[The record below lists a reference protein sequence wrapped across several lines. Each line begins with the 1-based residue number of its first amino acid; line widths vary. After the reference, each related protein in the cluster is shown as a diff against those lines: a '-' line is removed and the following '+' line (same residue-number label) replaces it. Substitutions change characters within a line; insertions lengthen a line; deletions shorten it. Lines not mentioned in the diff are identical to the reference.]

1 MRHWVLAY
9 DSSTRFLFWV
19 PLALLLLTFGLI
31 GTFLWDPSSRRTT
44 SRLLAWLAF
53 GMFLVQPY
61 LALVWA
67 PPEQYMGNTGRI
79 IYMHVPT
86 QWVALLALTVNFACS
101 VAFLFKKNFDTD
113 ALAQASAEI
122 GLVLGTL
129 GLITGSIWA
138 KPTWGTWWT
147 WDPRLV
153 TEAILVVIYMG
164 YLAMRRFVEDPEKRA
179 TWAAVMG
186 IIGFV
191 DIPVLWFSVKWWRSM
206 HQVQSN
212 TQTID
217 PVMRMVWTWS
227 AAMFLAVTV
236 VWLYQRFLLARET
249 QKHEVALPSTL
260 PDAQEA

>member
-1 MRHWVLAY
+1 MRHWLLAY
-9 DSSTRFLFWV
+9 DGGTKLLFGAPLVLLLITLAFIATHLWSASSRPMTAKLLGY
-19 PLALLLLTFGLI
+19 LAL
-31 GTFLWDPSSRRTT
+31 
-44 SRLLAWLAF
+44 
-53 GMFLVQPY
+53 GMFLIQPY

-67 PPEQYMGNTGRI
+67 PPERFMGDTARI

-86 QWVALLALTVNFACS
+86 QWMALLALTVNFACS
-101 VAFLFKKNFDTD
+101 VAFLFRKSFVTD

-122 GLVLGTL
+122 GLFLGTL

-186 IIGFV
+186 IIGYV

-227 AAMFLAVTV
+227 ATMFLALTV
-236 VWLYQRFLLARET
+236 AWLYQRFLIAEESRKNEI
-249 QKHEVALPSTL
+249 ALPSSL